1 MALSFCFAASALL
14 KVKPM
19 PKKAK
24 IREFVLRY
32 IKADRFVP
40 KVNKVPERGTVGIQ
54 FFNSSG

>member
-1 MALSFCFAASALL
+1 L

-32 IKADRFVP
+32 IKADRFVQ